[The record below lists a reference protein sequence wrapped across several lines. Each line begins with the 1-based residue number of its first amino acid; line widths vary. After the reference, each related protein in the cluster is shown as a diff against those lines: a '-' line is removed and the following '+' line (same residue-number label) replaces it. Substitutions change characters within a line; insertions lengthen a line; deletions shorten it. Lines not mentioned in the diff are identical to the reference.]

1 MKKLKIIF
9 NLITL
14 ALTTGLLVMITVAW
28 YAVNKQASVEA
39 GTGAVANL
47 PGLVEQ
53 VDYYNFNLV
62 SDIENSTNKRYTIE
76 THITNNGTCDMQQYL
91 EKFDP
96 NYKPTA
102 YLIRIKIK
110 TNTAI
115 SSLRFISSA
124 THFVGFGTRT
134 YVDSNVNT
142 VTRYDHNGILDT
154 DNLHLSLSSAVK
166 FTLLSVSTSETSVV
180 NGNTATFTYPADSSW
195 KEFEYGTDGS
205 ITTSTV
211 EALTNPITANASYQ
225 YIHILLDYNVDYLN
239 ELYGNNLTNQNA
251 LMYNDGAP
259 QFTNKDFIIYLLG

>member
-14 ALTTGLLVMITVAW
+14 ALTTGLLVMITLAW

-53 VDYYNFNLV
+53 VDYYNFGSVNG
-62 SDIENSTNKRYTIE
+62 NNYTIE
-76 THITNNGTCDMQQYL
+76 THIKDTGTCDMQQYR

-96 NYKPTA
+96 NYKPTV

-124 THFVGFGTRT
+124 THFVGFGNRT

-142 VTRYDHNGILDT
+142 VTRDDHDGILDT

-166 FTLLSVSTSETSVV
+166 FTLLSVSTSENSVV
-180 NGNTATFTYPADSSW
+180 NGSTATFTYPADSSW
-195 KEFEYGTDGS
+195 KEFKYGTDGS

-211 EALTNPITANASYQ
+211 EALTDPIEADASYQ
-225 YIHILLDYNVDYLN
+225 YIHLLLDYNVDYLN
-239 ELYGNNLTNQNA
+239 ELYGNNLTNQDA
-251 LMYNDGAP
+251 LMYNNGAP

>member
-1 MKKLKIIF
+1 MKKLKILF

-28 YAVNKQASVEA
+28 YAVNQKASVEA

-53 VDYYNFNLV
+53 VDYYNFGSVDGDN
-62 SDIENSTNKRYTIE
+62 YTIE

-142 VTRYDHNGILDT
+142 VTRYDQNGILDT

-180 NGNTATFTYPADSSW
+180 NGTTATFTYPADSW
-195 KEFEYGTDGS
+195 KEFKYGTDGS

-211 EALTNPITANASYQ
+211 EALTNPIAADASYQ
-225 YIHILLDYNVDYLN
+225 YIHLLLDYNVDYLN
-239 ELYGNNLTNQNA
+239 ELYGNNLTNQAA
-251 LMYNDGAP
+251 LMYNGEAP

>member
-14 ALTTGLLVMITVAW
+14 ALTTGLLVMITLAW

-53 VDYYNFNLV
+53 VDYYNFGSVNG
-62 SDIENSTNKRYTIE
+62 NNYTIE
-76 THITNNGTCDMQQYL
+76 THRKDTDTGTCDMQKYL
-91 EKFDP
+91 EKIDP
-96 NYKPTA
+96 NYKPTV
-102 YLIRIKIK
+102 YLIRIKLK

-124 THFVGFGTRT
+124 THFVGFGPRT
-134 YVDSNVNT
+134 VNT
-142 VTRYDHNGILDT
+142 DTRNDHDGILVT

-180 NGNTATFTYPADSSW
+180 NGNTATFTYPADSW
-195 KEFEYGTDGS
+195 KEFKYGTDGA

-211 EALTNPITANASYQ
+211 DVLTDPIEENESYQ
-225 YIHILLDYNVDYLN
+225 YIHLLLDYNVDYLN
-239 ELYGNNLTNQNA
+239 ELYGNNLANQDILNA
-251 LMYNDGAP
+251 GEGPEFSNTD
-259 QFTNKDFIIYLLG
+259 FTIYLLS